1 MGGSFAGKL
10 FTVIGTL
17 IIFAGILYLAYIS
30 TKLLGKRFS
39 LGNQGSKNMRVLES
53 MPVGQD
59 KMHFIVKV
67 GEKTMLMGSSKD
79 HMEYLCDLADSD
91 LVFDSQTQQ
100 GGDFSQ
106 IFKNALSE
114 KISSFRS
121 GGSKNEKK

>member
-59 KMHFIVKV
+59 KMLFIVKV

>member
-1 MGGSFAGKL
+1 LGGSFAGKL

-39 LGNQGSKNMRVLES
+39 LGNQGSKNMKVLES

-59 KMHFIVKV
+59 KMLFIVKV

>member
-39 LGNQGSKNMRVLES
+39 LGNQGSKNMKVLES

-59 KMHFIVKV
+59 KMLFIVKV

-100 GGDFSQ
+100 DGDFSQ

>member
-1 MGGSFAGKL
+1 LGGSFAGKL

-39 LGNQGSKNMRVLES
+39 LGNQGSKNMKVLES

-59 KMHFIVKV
+59 KMLFIVKV

-79 HMEYLCDLADSD
+79 HMEYLCDLADAD

-100 GGDFSQ
+100 DGDFSA

-114 KISSFRS
+114 KFSSFRS

>member
-39 LGNQGSKNMRVLES
+39 LGNQGSKNMKILES

-59 KMHFIVKV
+59 KMLFIVKV

-100 GGDFSQ
+100 DGDFSA

-114 KISSFRS
+114 KFSSFRS